1 MKKYIVAI
9 IAILALVCCD
19 RNSNND
25 SPKIVYEEYLPF
37 RYIEI
42 RKDEERKWGMIRHD
56 GKILFS
62 ELFDDYH
69 SVMNEDG
76 NIEKIFTDISPAL
89 NGLFLMTNR
98 ENRKDYYTAEKNPKF
113 KFGGFKDAGI
123 FRENIAPT
131 VKDGEWIKFINKNGE
146 VEFDFKEVNG
156 INVTGV
162 SNFHNGVAIF
172 ELADR
177 TFGCIDTKGDI
188 VIPPQEEEISFC
200 KNSDDRYVVEN
211 GNIIIGNRIHNLSE
225 KWEVTTSDDNDYVYE
240 ICSPY
245 SDYWALSVGDY
256 ENEICIIYDAKG
268 KEVKRVKA
276 EIEDLSGENY
286 IFVKDD
292 KYGIAN
298 ISGDIILPPS
308 YSAMKFI
315 DYDKVICASERE
327 VKILD
332 LSGKLIC
339 QKYSENSQ
347 VVVINNLGYSHFYR
361 GYRNNVTYFKGW
373 NQDFSFIDNK
383 GFQAVPGVFGDII
396 GFDDYLQDARK
407 DYEWIQ
413 SDYFDSESIVKRIK
427 LTNTSVC
434 GAGANNTLEDFYNR
448 FSNSI
453 MSDGVRNYI
462 SQNNM
467 LPISL
472 DVEGVSL
479 LIKVYFSFDIW
490 PDYESVLKEKPYG
503 LEVII
508 TNDNFDKDYSINGTS
523 NNNDNTK
530 KLFEYLYNYYC
541 SQYNITRK
549 EKTEKAF
556 YLKISR
562 GNDVNSVVVFQNAG
576 QVSIAIS
583 GNGYQ
588 FDSYY
593 ESIK

>member
-1 MKKYIVAI
+1 
-9 IAILALVCCD
+9 
-19 RNSNND
+19 
-25 SPKIVYEEYLPF
+25 
-37 RYIEI
+37 
-42 RKDEERKWGMIRHD
+42 
-56 GKILFS
+56 
-62 ELFDDYH
+62 
-69 SVMNEDG
+69 MN
-76 NIEKIFTDISPAL
+76 
-89 NGLFLMTNR
+89 
-98 ENRKDYYTAEKNPKF
+98 
-113 KFGGFKDAGI
+113 
-123 FRENIAPT
+123 
-131 VKDGEWIKFINKNGE
+131 
-146 VEFDFKEVNG
+146 
-156 INVTGV
+156 
-162 SNFHNGVAIF
+162 
-172 ELADR
+172 
-177 TFGCIDTKGDI
+177 
-188 VIPPQEEEISFC
+188 
-200 KNSDDRYVVEN
+200 
-211 GNIIIGNRIHNLSE
+211 
-225 KWEVTTSDDNDYVYE
+225 
-240 ICSPY
+240 
-245 SDYWALSVGDY
+245 SVG
-256 ENEICIIYDAKG
+256 
-268 KEVKRVKA
+268 
-276 EIEDLSGENY
+276 
-286 IFVKDD
+286 
-292 KYGIAN
+292 
-298 ISGDIILPPS
+298 
-308 YSAMKFI
+308 SA
-315 DYDKVICASERE
+315 
-327 VKILD
+327 
-332 LSGKLIC
+332 
-339 QKYSENSQ
+339 
-347 VVVINNLGYSHFYR
+347 HFYR

-373 NQDFSFIDNK
+373 DQDFSFIDNK

-508 TNDNFDKDYSINGTS
+508 TSDNFDKDDSSYGIS